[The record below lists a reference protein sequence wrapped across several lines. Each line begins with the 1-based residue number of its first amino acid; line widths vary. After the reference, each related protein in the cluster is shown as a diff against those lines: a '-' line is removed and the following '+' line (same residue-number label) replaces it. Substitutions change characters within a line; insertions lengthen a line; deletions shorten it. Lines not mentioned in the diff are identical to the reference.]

1 MSLETILQGILDP
14 ESGLLAAALMDADGI
29 PVAEAHGAL
38 AASRIP
44 DSGLASLAVEFGR
57 VLGEAQKA
65 SDAFGGGLA
74 EAVTIQMAELTLVF
88 TGLEAGLVLVV
99 AVAPDGNLGKA
110 RYLIR
115 RNLLEIRQQL

>member
-1 MSLETILQGILDP
+1 MSLETILQGMLDP

-44 DSGLASLAVEFGR
+44 ASGLASLSLEFGR

-74 EAVTIQMAELTLVF
+74 EEVTVQMVELTLVF
-88 TGLEAGLVLVV
+88 TSLEAGLVLVV
-99 AVAPDGNLGKA
+99 AMAPDGNLGKA

-115 RNLLEIRQQL
+115 RNLLGIREQI

>member
-1 MSLETILQGILDP
+1 MSLETILQDLLDP
-14 ESGLLAAALMDADGI
+14 DAGVLAAALMDAEGI
-29 PVAEAHGAL
+29 PIAEAHGAL
-38 AASRIP
+38 AASRVP

-74 EAVTIQMAELTLVF
+74 EEVTVRMAELTLVF
-88 TGLEAGLVLVV
+88 TSLEAGLVLAL

-115 RNLLEIRQQL
+115 RNLLEIREQI

>member
-115 RNLLEIRQQL
+115 RNLLEIREQI